1 MTKNKMSGKALSS
14 LFGISSISRVLWKV
28 FTKASKYDANMI
40 NENFMKCSIK
50 IFTKALLSFIFNNL
64 DISM

>member
-1 MTKNKMSGKALSS
+1 MREPITKNKMSGKALSS

-40 NENFMKCSIK
+40 NENFM
-50 IFTKALLSFIFNNL
+50 
-64 DISM
+64 